1 MGLFFLLRGLNILE
15 KWRYS
20 LSPIIME
27 VQYNLVVEESSRGGT
42 NFPPSCLFF
51 RKIVG
56 KMSFLLYSWDMLVS
70 VRLLTDLN
78 REFLELWMTRTRH
91 RQSPLVEVIKA
102 DQVRCSVLQAGPQK
116 QIVFNGV
123 L

>member
-1 MGLFFLLRGLNILE
+1 MFI
-15 KWRYS
+15 
-20 LSPIIME
+20 
-27 VQYNLVVEESSRGGT
+27 
-42 NFPPSCLFF
+42 FPKDSWKDEF
-51 RKIVG
+51 
-56 KMSFLLYSWDMLVS
+56 SFVYIYSWDMLVS